1 MDKKI
6 SDNIIRVEFAEVVY
20 PEFIAQKNKD
30 WVLYG
35 VTNDYTKYLI
45 DLFNRHSEH
54 NAIVT
59 AKTSYIAGKGL
70 TYDKNEV
77 QDAAQQAKLDSFIAY
92 ANDFQSWNDMLPML
106 AMDFELFNGFALQ
119 VVYGR
124 GGKITDIYH
133 IEFSKIRIGKDK
145 KTAYYCDNW
154 FQTKPENDKSFKS
167 YPLFTDEIKSGSAIF
182 YFKIRRPTSVEYG
195 DTYPIPD
202 YVGATS
208 AIETDINIDVFH
220 LSNTQNG
227 MTAQGLL
234 TFFNGNPTSED
245 KRKIKQM
252 FENNYTGPNKAGKT
266 ILNFV
271 NENQKGAEFTNLGSS
286 DLDKQFE
293 QLSKRLIQ
301 KICAGHKIDPVLIG
315 IDTATSWTR
324 TNLIE
329 KYERFKNTYVEP
341 RQKHLL
347 DVIKFFASKQGVLS
361 DELEIIP
368 FEPIEFE
375 LPLSE
380 IEVAN
385 TLTFDEKR
393 QLIAKKY
400 NLELTAEDTDKD
412 KRLTLAN
419 KLGVGG
425 VSSLLEVIKD
435 PSISAERK
443 VMILNGLFGVSI
455 KKAQAMIG
463 FTPATIQPTVQSTQM
478 SADKDPILEAL
489 LACGQPIND
498 DEVLEVRCVDFDSD
512 EAAMKFEK
520 EQVMKFAVAEGEVK
534 KVRNAVLDLL
544 AGDPSIKSE
553 KIAQVLGLDVEYI
566 DETINYLIDK
576 GIINETVGGFFPTG
590 KGLDKVE
597 DIEPIETEIYTVYRY
612 ETRDDVP
619 PAKSGSRPFCA
630 KLMAAEKEYT
640 RSDIDKKSNEF
651 GTNVFIYRGGFY
663 NNPNTGETEP
673 YCRHIWKAY
682 TKSRRKKK

>member
-20 PEFIAQKNKD
+20 PEFVAQKNKD

-35 VTNDYTKYLI
+35 EKNDYTKYLI

-54 NAIVT
+54 NAIIT
-59 AKTSYIAGKGL
+59 AKTSYVGGKGL
-70 TYDKNEV
+70 TYDKTKVE
-77 QDAAQQAKLDSFIAY
+77 DPAQQAKLDSFIAR
-92 ANDFQSWNDMLPML
+92 ANDFYGWNEMLPML

-133 IEFSKIRIGKDK
+133 IEFSKIRIRKDN
-145 KTAYYCDNW
+145 KTAYYCGNW
-154 FQTKPENDKSFKS
+154 FQGKPESDKSFKS
-167 YPLFTDEIKSGSAIF
+167 YPLYTDEIKSGSAIF
-182 YFKIRRPTSVEYG
+182 YFKVRRPTSVEYG

-234 TFFNGNPTSED
+234 TFFNGNPTPED

-266 ILNFV
+266 ILSFV
-271 NENQKGAEFTNLGSS
+271 NENQKGAEFTNLGAS

-341 RQKHLL
+341 RQKHVL
-347 DVIKFFASKQGVLS
+347 DVIKFFAGKQGVLS
-361 DELEIIP
+361 EELEIIP

-375 LPLSE
+375 LPISE
-380 IEVAN
+380 AEVAN

-400 NLELTAEDTDKD
+400 NLELTAEDSDKD

-435 PSISAERK
+435 TSISAERK

-463 FTPATIQPTVQSTQM
+463 FTPATIQPTVQPTQM
-478 SADKDPILEAL
+478 NADKDLILEAL

-520 EQVMKFAVAEGEVK
+520 EQVMKFAVEGEVK
-534 KVRNAVLDLL
+534 TVRNAVLDLL

-553 KIAQVLGLDVEYI
+553 KIAQVLGLDVEYV
-566 DETINYLIDK
+566 DEQINYLIDK

-590 KGLDKVE
+590 KGLDRVE

-619 PAKSGSRPFCA
+619 KAISGSRPFCQ
-630 KLMAAEKEYT
+630 KLMAAKKEYT
-640 RSDIDKKSNEF
+640 RSEIDKLSNSF
-651 GTNVFIYRGGFY
+651 GTNVWIYRGGFY

-673 YCRHIWKAY
+673 WCRHIFKAY